1 MGAGACAS
9 ASSEALGRGEL
20 SKYFSDPYLKGEVYK
35 GSLYSHGAMDEVST
49 FDYSAPDG
57 PRRPRS
63 TGLYHYTQE
72 RAFRNVA
79 DMEQTTSELFASLVD
94 SRAHFG
100 KGVYCTQHEP
110 AVWGSRI
117 HVLLNNYSNLS
128 PLHDTTDAESQRVEK
143 EWAQAVLEAIAQPSA
158 FRL

>member
-57 PRRPRS
+57 LVRVWRHAVLMCDLQDQEGPGQQDCITTLRNEHSEMWPTWSRPPPSSSRHWWTPGPTS
-63 TGLYHYTQE
+63 E
-72 RAFRNVA
+72 RAS
-79 DMEQTTSELFASLVD
+79 T
-94 SRAHFG
+94 
-100 KGVYCTQHEP
+100 
-110 AVWGSRI
+110 
-117 HVLLNNYSNLS
+117 VLSMNLRYGA
-128 PLHDTTDAESQRVEK
+128 PGYM
-143 EWAQAVLEAIAQPSA
+143 
-158 FRL
+158 FF

>member
-1 MGAGACAS
+1 MCDLQDQ
-9 ASSEALGRGEL
+9 E
-20 SKYFSDPYLKGEVYK
+20 
-35 GSLYSHGAMDEVST
+35 
-49 FDYSAPDG
+49 G
-57 PRRPRS
+57 P
-63 TGLYHYTQE
+63 GQQDLCVLYHYTQE
-72 RAFRNVA
+72 LAFRNVA
-79 DMEQTTSELFASLVD
+79 NMEQTTSELFASLVD